1 MFDQPTIWMAA
12 LLGYA
17 LGAIPFGII
26 LTRLTGAGDLR
37 SIGSGNIGATNVLRT
52 GKKGLAAATL
62 LLDMLKGTFAVLLAA
77 IIWPDGDINF
87 ILAAGAGAF
96 VGHCYPLWLKF
107 KGGKGVA
114 TLLGVCLG
122 LNWPLGLIFALI
134 WLGTL
139 AVSRYSSLS
148 GILAAIITPLAAY
161 LLGLINVTFLLCGC
175 AVLLIWKHMPNIQRL
190 LSGEEPKV
198 GGAK

>member
-1 MFDQPTIWMAA
+1 MLDQPTIWMAV

-62 LLDMLKGTFAVLLAA
+62 LLDMLKGTAAVLLAS
-77 IIWPDGDINF
+77 IIWPQADIN
-87 ILAAGAGAF
+87 IVLAAGAGAF
-96 VGHCYPLWLKF
+96 LGHCYPLWLKF
-107 KGGKGVA
+107 SGGKGVA

-122 LNWPLGLIFALI
+122 LDWPLGLIFALV

-139 AVSRYSSLS
+139 AISRYSSLS

-161 LLGLINVTFLLCGC
+161 LLGLINVALLLCGC